1 MILASSRADQVRSG
15 QQGSKEK
22 ARDSELVVKLVKMK
36 GSMMTMTEMVET
48 QLPVKIKV
56 FRHF

>member
-36 GSMMTMTEMVET
+36 RSMMSEMAET

-56 FRHF
+56 

>member
-15 QQGSKEK
+15 QEGSKEK
-22 ARDSELVVKLVKMK
+22 ARDSELVVKLVRIK
-36 GSMMTMTEMVET
+36 GSMMTEMAET

-56 FRHF
+56 FIHF

>member
-1 MILASSRADQVRSG
+1 MISASSRADQVRSG
-15 QQGSKEK
+15 QEGSKEK
-22 ARDSELVVKLVKMK
+22 ARDSELVVKLVRMK
-36 GSMMTMTEMVET
+36 GSMMTEMVET